1 MLTAS
6 IILHVGINNSIN
18 DSSNVTLNKLLSLKS
33 FVHTELPESNVI
45 LSNIIDRSDN
55 GKVRLKIS
63 NFNKHL
69 NSLKMILLI
78 MVRFHQST

>member
-45 LSNIIDRSDN
+45 LSNIIDRSDT